1 MAARALRLEVD
12 ATAADA
18 LSDALLDAG
27 AQSVTIES
35 LDGPRPILSAL
46 FAESADAPSALRLAL
61 ERCAQPT
68 DLSFTVQP
76 VADEDWV
83 RTSQAQF
90 TPFELERI
98 WIGASWHTP
107 PAGGKALIRVDPGLA
122 FGTGSHPTTR
132 LVLRFLERTLR
143 GGERVLDYGCGSGIL
158 AIASAKLGASRV
170 TAVDTDPQAV
180 TVTVENARANQVAVS
195 ASLPEALPSGSYDVI
210 VANILAQP
218 LIDLA
223 AVLAECAE
231 EGARLGLAGILQSQA
246 ADGAKVYAG
255 WFDIEV
261 AEQDEGWAWLA
272 GVRR

>member
-12 ATAADA
+12 AAAADA

-68 DLSFTVQP
+68 DLSCTVHP

-90 TPFELERI
+90 TPLELERI

-143 GGERVLDYGCGSGIL
+143 GGERVLDYGCGSGIP
-158 AIASAKLGASRV
+158 AIASAKLGAWRV
-170 TAVDTDPQAV
+170 SAVDTDPQAGAF
-180 TVTVENARANQVAVS
+180 TPENATANPDAVS
-195 ASLPEALPSGSYDVI
+195 DSLAEPPPSGRYCV
-210 VANILAQP
+210 N
-218 LIDLA
+218 
-223 AVLAECAE
+223 
-231 EGARLGLAGILQSQA
+231 RT
-246 ADGAKVYAG
+246 
-255 WFDIEV
+255 
-261 AEQDEGWAWLA
+261 
-272 GVRR
+272 